1 MRIQLHA
8 KPIHA
13 ASPAWRPSPALR
25 SFESEILTALCITG
39 PLVWLVWR
47 RGGVDAFDQAVV
59 FGWILLVL
67 GLLALFRPKRL
78 RRVRW
83 PLALLAVLPLLQ
95 LVPLGSYRKY
105 FLPNSQLN
113 LLEQAHAA
121 GIEPFT
127 TSTIYPY
134 ATLQSALVIAGCCGL
149 FILSR
154 SMVSRSQRS
163 FLICAVILFAI
174 AMAESASGLEQ
185 YLRAQVDDAATF
197 TGAHGTFVN
206 KNHFSALLEGCFG
219 LTLGVLLACLTRA
232 RASEP
237 SRQWLSVI
245 AAIAAGS
252 CLLGVVL
259 SYSRAGIV
267 VILAMGLVAGVIAIS
282 TTRRLSTALV
292 PAAAL
297 TATLATLNAMGGW
310 KERFLDVVDAPAP
323 PVRLSIWQDTLRGAQ
338 DHWLTGS
345 GLGTF
350 PYAFQ
355 RSAMYLPQKT
365 VDYAHNDYLQWLL
378 ELGIPGAAL
387 LIGCLGFVFITT
399 IRSIRGTPSHPLRM
413 YAMGALLGAGGI
425 LTHAW
430 VDFPLQIPAIAAL
443 TSLLLGCASGLALLA
458 SPRKTASSRKVQ
470 RAGTEPQAQAWGQLR
485 QTQQSFRSAKF
496 ARFASGLFGL
506 GYAVLA
512 VLLANGTFDDWN
524 AEIHHAAGQ
533 QAFQEGRLAEAADAW
548 NLALSANPRAAAIWL
563 KRAELADAA
572 RDVESAVR
580 YAEIAAQIE
589 PFTLRVEWP
598 LAHLRLKAGAED
610 RAAVGLKT
618 IAAGLPSLR
627 PAVLQAAWAAG
638 LDAERIADLSV
649 RCDQKSFAGYVAFLA
664 RREDWAGIIPAAE
677 ALSTGCAP
685 FLSAE
690 ALRPAFDR
698 LFKANQGEILKK
710 LWGVLRK
717 SQLLPRAGSNVLTT
731 SATGGWPLP
740 LPQAGGAGW
749 IARPAVGVT
758 VSNSRDRTGSALLL
772 VEFKQPRNIHYR
784 HLTRDFS
791 VKPRLAYSL
800 QAEIRTE
807 QLRGSEGMRVMVSS
821 PKRFISSSRPIA
833 KTTPWRAVTLEFV
846 TEPGEEIIRV
856 VIARNRGQRPG
867 NLITGKFFLR
877 NLHLRQQPPR
887 QRILNR
893 PEERPSTFSSRPRAQ
908 ARVRFSRHVVK

>member
-1 MRIQLHA
+1 MRVQLHP
-8 KPIHA
+8 KPINA
-13 ASPAWRPSPALR
+13 VSPAWRPLPALR

-59 FGWILLVL
+59 FGWILLVF
-67 GLLALFRPKRL
+67 GLLTLFRPNRL

-83 PLALLAVLPLLQ
+83 PLALLAVFPLLQ
-95 LVPLGSYRKY
+95 LVPLGPYREY
-105 FLPNSQLN
+105 FLSNPQLN

-121 GIEPFT
+121 GIQPF
-127 TSTIYPY
+127 SALTIYPY
-134 ATLQSALVIAGCCGL
+134 ATLQTALVIAGCCGL
-149 FILSR
+149 FILTR
-154 SMVSRSQRS
+154 SMVSRSERS

-185 YLRAQVDDAATF
+185 YLRAQVDDAARF

-219 LTLGVLLACLTRA
+219 LTLGVLLACLTGA
-232 RASEP
+232 RGGEP
-237 SRQWLSVI
+237 SRQWLSVM
-245 AAIAAGS
+245 AAIAAGA
-252 CLLGVVL
+252 CLLGVAL
-259 SYSRAGIV
+259 SYSKAGIV
-267 VILAMGLVAGVIAIS
+267 VILAMGFVAGVIAIS
-282 TTRRLSTALV
+282 ITRRLSTAFVL
-292 PAAAL
+292 AAAL
-297 TATLATLNAMGGW
+297 TATLATLHAIGGW
-310 KERFLDVVDAPAP
+310 KERFLQVVDTPAP

-338 DHWLTGS
+338 DHWLSGS

-378 ELGIPGAAL
+378 ELGIPGATL
-387 LIGCLGFVFITT
+387 LIGSLAFVFITT
-399 IRSIRGTPSHPLRM
+399 IRRIRGTPSHPRRM
-413 YAMGALLGAGGI
+413 YAIGALLGAGGI

-430 VDFPLQIPAIAAL
+430 VDFPLRIPAIAAL
-443 TSLLLGCASGLALLA
+443 TSMLLGCASGLALLT
-458 SPRKTASSRKVQ
+458 SPRKTASSQKVR
-470 RAGTEPQAQAWGQLR
+470 RAGTEPQAQAWAQLR
-485 QTQQSFRSAKF
+485 QTQQSFESAKS

-506 GYAVLA
+506 GCALLA

-533 QAFQEGRLAEAADAW
+533 QAFHKGHLAEAAHAW

-572 RDVESAVR
+572 GDVESAVR
-580 YAEIAAQIE
+580 YAEIAGRLE

-598 LAHLRLKAGAED
+598 LAHFRLKAGAED
-610 RAAVGLKT
+610 RAALGLRT
-618 IAAGLPSLR
+618 IAAGLPPLR

-638 LDAERIADLSV
+638 LGAESIADLSV

-698 LFKANQGEILKK
+698 LFEADQGGVLKK
-710 LWGVLRK
+710 LWGVVGK
-717 SQLLPRAGSNVLTT
+717 SQPLPRARSNVLTT
-731 SATGGWPLP
+731 SATTGWPLP
-740 LPQAGGAGW
+740 EPQARGLGW
-749 IARPAVGVT
+749 IARPAAGVT
-758 VSNSRDRTGSALLL
+758 VSKSRDRTGSALLV

-791 VKPRLAYSL
+791 VKPELAYSL

-807 QLRGSEGMRVMVSS
+807 QLRGSEGIRIMVSS
-821 PKRFISSSRPIA
+821 PKRFITSSQPIA

-867 NLITGKFFLR
+867 DLITGKFFLR
-877 NLHLRQQPPR
+877 NLNLRQQPPR
-887 QRILNR
+887 RRILNR
-893 PEERPSTFSSRPRAQ
+893 LEERPKHIQPSATGSI
-908 ARVRFSRHVVK
+908 